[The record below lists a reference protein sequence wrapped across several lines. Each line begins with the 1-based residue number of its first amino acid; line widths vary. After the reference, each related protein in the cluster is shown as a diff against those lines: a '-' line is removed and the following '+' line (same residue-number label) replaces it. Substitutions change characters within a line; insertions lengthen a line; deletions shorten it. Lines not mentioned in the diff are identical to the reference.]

1 MAQNYSSASTS
12 INSKRLP
19 AVYGKI
25 KPSALGRLDL
35 VFDYGA
41 GKYVS
46 HIREYVHSTACR
58 ADGERPVYVEY
69 DKYNQSKE
77 TNETAMNA
85 LFLAECIE
93 HSVAI
98 ISSNVLNV
106 IDDDDTV
113 AAICEWLDKKAKC
126 GEDIYV
132 TVYEGDKSGVG
143 GQSGADSYQRN
154 MKTRDYLSWFSDRFT
169 VKKGVITNR
178 PENIK

>member
-1 MAQNYSSASTS
+1 MSQSITSASTS
-12 INSKRLP
+12 INSKKLP

-41 GKYVS
+41 GRYVS
-46 HIREYVHSTACR
+46 HIRDYVHSTACR

-69 DKYNQSKE
+69 DKFNQSRE
-77 TNETAMNA
+77 TNDTAMNA
-85 LFLAECIE
+85 LFLAECIGR
-93 HSVAI
+93 SVAI

-113 AAICEWLDKKAKC
+113 SAIAEWLDTKAKLD
-126 GEDIYV
+126 EDVYV

-143 GQSGADSYQRN
+143 RQTGDDSYQRN
-154 MKTRDYLSWFSDRFT
+154 TKTRDYLRWFSDRFT
-169 VKKGVITNR
+169 IKKGVITNR

>member
-1 MAQNYSSASTS
+1 MAQNYSSANTS
-12 INSKRLP
+12 INSKKLP

-41 GKYVS
+41 GRYVS
-46 HIREYVHSTACR
+46 HIREYVHSVACC
-58 ADGERPVYVEY
+58 ADNERPVYVEY
-69 DKYNQSKE
+69 DKYNQSEE
-77 TNETAMNA
+77 TNDTAIHA
-85 LFLAECIE
+85 LFLAECIG

-106 IDDDDTV
+106 IDDDNTV
-113 AAICEWLDKKAKC
+113 SAIAEWLDKKAKK
-126 GEDIYV
+126 GEDVYV

-143 GQSGADSYQRN
+143 CQTSADSYQRN
-154 MKTRDYLSWFSDRFT
+154 LKTRDYLKWFSDRFT